1 MTNFARTLPLLLV
14 LCNVRFYQLNYE
26 KLYFVKMQILQKQNE
41 FEVLI
46 KLRTLSQLTSFKAVV
61 MKHISIHLIQILP
74 FYHIPTDAYSTEN
87 PPNQLEDV
95 SLKKIKTVQSPFIMS
110 HQSKFPRRKNVATF
124 LMKIYFSPDPAR

>member
-1 MTNFARTLPLLLV
+1 MTNFARTLPLPLV

-61 MKHISIHLIQILP
+61 MKHISIHLILILP
-74 FYHIPTDAYSTEN
+74 FQHIQTDAHSTEN

-95 SLKKIKTVQSPFIMS
+95 SMKK
-110 HQSKFPRRKNVATF
+110 
-124 LMKIYFSPDPAR
+124 